1 MENLR
6 EGSMIDINKLRGLLD
21 SDPANADK
29 TDDDVLSITCSTSAG
44 QTLEGQVLMLFAST

>member
-1 MENLR
+1 
-6 EGSMIDINKLRGLLD
+6 MIDINKLRGLLD

-44 QTLEGQVLMLFAST
+44 QTLEGQVLVLFAST